1 MEYLP
6 SKYVPSGATYRARA
20 TIELPMTVEDA
31 LLCFMDF
38 SSNKLKYARDY
49 KDLKTVKVVRCTGTL
64 PGQLPEESIVVA
76 TLNFEG
82 FLWFLKP
89 FLPSKVTLQCTI
101 EEDPSCPGRYDW
113 SQQTLGAD
121 GKPDGRN
128 KKAGSIQLHPSGDAG
143 RCMISSLSEV
153 PSWLPVWVLKY
164 AAPKT
169 KTYLGEYTDRYLAY
183 KKQSAS
189 A

>member
-1 MEYLP
+1 MRE
-6 SKYVPSGATYRARA
+6 VQG
-20 TIELPMTVEDA
+20 
-31 LLCFMDF
+31 
-38 SSNKLKYARDY
+38 
-49 KDLKTVKVVRCTGTL
+49 
-64 PGQLPEESIVVA
+64 IVVA

-153 PSWLPVWVLKY
+153 ACQSRCYSATRTSVWTTL
-164 AAPKT
+164 
-169 KTYLGEYTDRYLAY
+169 LND
-183 KKQSAS
+183 S
-189 A
+189 